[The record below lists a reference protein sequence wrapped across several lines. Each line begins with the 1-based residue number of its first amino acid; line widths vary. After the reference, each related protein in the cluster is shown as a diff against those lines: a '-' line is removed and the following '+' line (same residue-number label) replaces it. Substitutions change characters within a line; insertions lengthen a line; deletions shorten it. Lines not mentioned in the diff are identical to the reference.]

1 MSAHVT
7 RDWHPGAKMGLTI
20 EAAPAIY
27 LPFSKKLIGGCNRS
41 MVFLVTFVILYSFW
55 VQLSGIFDFFLLSL
69 GVISCALVS
78 YVSRDLLFS
87 EKKVTRDH
95 LSAVLRFIRYLP
107 WLIYQ
112 IILANIYVAKLV
124 LNPKMSSLI
133 NPRIIRFKV
142 RLKTDV
148 ALMTYANS
156 ITLTPGTITVLIKDG
171 YYYVHSID
179 QKVAD
184 DLLTG
189 EMEDRVAQIYREG
202 ELGNVLSG

>member
-1 MSAHVT
+1 
-7 RDWHPGAKMGLTI
+7 
-20 EAAPAIY
+20 
-27 LPFSKKLIGGCNRS
+27 
-41 MVFLVTFVILYSFW
+41 MVFLVTFVILYGFW
-55 VQLSGIFDFFLLSL
+55 VQLSGVFDFFHLSL

-78 YVSRDLLFS
+78 TVSRDLLFS
-87 EKKVTRDH
+87 EKKVTPDH

-124 LNPKMSSLI
+124 LNPRMSSLI
-133 NPRIIRFKV
+133 DPRIIRFKV

-189 EMEDRVAQIYREG
+189 EMEDRVAQIYRED